1 MTPSRCSRRTTLGRA
16 WGQKHVDEFT
26 PNVTRLVRSA
36 MSDERYCSFILDCL
50 HPEPQAGWSLR
61 QLNNMW
67 DRAAASELTVEQF
80 IQKEKRR

>member
-1 MTPSRCSRRTTLGRA
+1 MPSRHWSATTLATKIQRERE
-16 WGQKHVDEFT
+16 QTFT

-61 QLNNMW
+61 QLDNMW
-67 DRAAASELTVEQF
+67 KRAAASELTVEQF
-80 IQKEKRR
+80 IMTEKRR